1 MPAPTTITSASRAG
15 VAPDAGAATG
25 SGAALMSGA
34 ALRSGA
40 GSRVGSAAGTGAAS
54 GAGAVSGS
62 GTPEPWGAPPM
73 ALAPQAP
80 ARWRLVPGL
89 PAPLVLEALALALLA
104 QAPFGPSGLGAPAWA
119 GWGFELALSVVPLS
133 MLRRWS
139 LEDLEGKRARSKGV
153 CRTALGRCGLA
164 GHREEPSEGSGREL
178 HVLAATGSRFEAA
191 HPGGTRLGRAHHG
204 RARKERPTRTR
215 LQQTRTGR
223 AP

>member
-1 MPAPTTITSASRAG
+1 
-15 VAPDAGAATG
+15 
-25 SGAALMSGA
+25 
-34 ALRSGA
+34 
-40 GSRVGSAAGTGAAS
+40 
-54 GAGAVSGS
+54 
-62 GTPEPWGAPPM
+62 M

-191 HPGGTRLGRAHHG
+191 IPEEHASEEPITDRLARNAPLGRASHNPARAEPPRSALQEPVSDEPATASRRQPTFPSPAGQSGNMG
-204 RARKERPTRTR
+204 RGPPGPADAPARGGYTDPKRNASPSRS
-215 LQQTRTGR
+215 
-223 AP
+223 